1 MSLAVVLLVVL
12 ALASI
17 IGTILLQNQ
26 EQTDY
31 LQQFGVLWY
40 WVFRSLGLFDMYHTW
55 WFQGLLGF
63 LMLSLTFCL
72 WRNTPRML
80 REMRSRK
87 VVITD
92 KSLQRFHH
100 LHHWYLRKA
109 TREEA
114 LDIVQNRL
122 KGWEQKSSEKD
133 GQTYVRADKGRWH
146 KVGYISVHIAIL
158 VILIGGWSGVQFG
171 FRGNMSVPEGGS
183 ETKISFLKGTNIET
197 LAMDF
202 KIRCNDFFIDF
213 YPTGQPKEF
222 RSNLTIIDDGKEV
235 LTSDI
240 IVNEPLYYKGV
251 RIYQSSFGDAGS
263 KVKLKLF
270 YLDGTAHIEDV
281 DGSIYRT
288 YTDKS
293 TGISYEFT
301 DFKPFN
307 VENMAD
313 PGEPKKFQDLGPA
326 VEFIMR
332 GPDMEA
338 VKIKSFMNP
347 FMRDGENLG
356 SIMMVSFSGDARD
369 YEPVSMGIDF
379 TDPKEWELFHAFARN
394 LEENDTDDEKKNFQ
408 AFKKALVDVFGEERP
423 DNLPTLGSH
432 IIRSMGALAQIPWVA
447 IPVLVDYEQFYY
459 TGLQVT
465 RDPGMNIVWIG
476 SAILCFGLCIM
487 FYMPHR
493 KIWCVVQVQGDG
505 IRLSVAGNTNRNI
518 LGFEQEFEKLI
529 NSISSS
535 IRAKENV

>member
-26 EQTDY
+26 QQTDY
-31 LQQFGVLWY
+31 MQQFGVLWY

-55 WFQGLLGF
+55 WFQGLLAF
-63 LMLSLTFCL
+63 LMLSLVFCL
-72 WRNTPRML
+72 WHNAPRML
-80 REMRSRK
+80 REVRSRK
-87 VVITD
+87 VFITD

-100 LHHWYLRKA
+100 LHHWYLRNTSK
-109 TREEA
+109 EEA
-114 LDIVQNRL
+114 LTLIKKRL
-122 KGWEQKSSEKD
+122 KDWEQKSSLED
-133 GQTYVRADKGRWH
+133 DRVYLRADKGRLH
-146 KVGYISVHIAIL
+146 KLGYIFVHSAIL
-158 VILIGGWSGVQFG
+158 IILIGGWSGVQFG
-171 FRGNMSVPEGGS
+171 FRGNMSVPEGGNES
-183 ETKISFLKGTNIET
+183 KINFLKGTDIET

-202 KIRCNDFFIDF
+202 KVRCNDFYISF

-222 RSNLTIIDDGKEV
+222 RSNLTIIEDGKEV

-240 IVNEPLYYKGV
+240 IVNEPLLYKGT

-263 KVKLKLF
+263 DVKLKLF
-270 YLDGTAHIEDV
+270 YM
-281 DGSIYRT
+281 DGSSKTEEVKASVYQT
-288 YTDKS
+288 YKDSS

-313 PGEPKKFQDLGPA
+313 PGEPKEFQDLGPA

-332 GPDMEA
+332 GPDMET

-356 SIMMVSFSGDARD
+356 SLLLVSFTSDARD
-369 YEPVSMGIDF
+369 YQPVSLGLDF
-379 TDPKEWELFHAFARN
+379 TNPKEWALFHAFARH
-394 LEENDTDDEKKNFQ
+394 LEKNTGNDEKKNFE
-408 AFKKALVDVFGEERP
+408 AFKAALKDVFGDTRP
-423 DNLPTLGSH
+423 EGLQTMGSH
-432 IIRSMGALAQIPWVA
+432 IIQSMSILAKIPWVA
-447 IPVLVDYEQFYY
+447 IPVLDDYEQHYY
-459 TGLQVT
+459 TGLQLT

-493 KIWCVVQVQGDG
+493 KIWCVLQPQGDG
-505 IRLSVAGNTNRNI
+505 VRLSVAGNTNRNT
-518 LGFEQEFEKLI
+518 LGFEQEFEQLI
-529 NSISSS
+529 ASISSN
-535 IRAKENV
+535 IRIKENV